1 MDPTSNPSAFSS
13 DKPDLST
20 EARPPESPHDE
31 LASASGSA
39 QRQGSARLVEGA
51 PRTAAGT
58 PDKFSAADLAASIA
72 SDQDE
77 SIDREL
83 EAAMAELKSSGA
95 AETAPS
101 MPSAGE
107 PKAGDLLR
115 GRVANIG
122 SEDVLIDFGTK
133 MLGVVPKMEID
144 KHESYAVGDAIEVL
158 VLGTD
163 DVGGLLKV
171 SRKQAKQASIMKNM
185 HVGLVVE
192 GKVTG
197 MNKGGLEV
205 DIEGIRG
212 FIPAS
217 QVDVHFVKDI
227 SDLIGQ
233 AVHVEVTKF
242 DLEEKSVV
250 LSRRKVLQRES
261 EANREKQFDL
271 LKVGETRR
279 GKVKN
284 LAEYGAFVD
293 LGGVDGLLHISDMSW
308 GRVNKP
314 EDVVK
319 VGDEI
324 EVKITKINKEKKKIS
339 LSLKQVTPNPWTS
352 AAEKYSAGS
361 KVSGRVVRLQSF
373 GAFVELEPGLDALLP
388 VSEMSW
394 TQRVRQASDVVKE
407 GDVIE
412 AVVLSCEPEKER
424 VSLSLKALKGDPW
437 EAVAERYPA
446 GSKVTGKVVRTT
458 DFGAFVNLEEG
469 VDALIHISELSDRHV
484 KAVTDVVKVGQEI
497 EARVLKLDREA
508 KKIGLS
514 LKEPP
519 PEPSPEEIAREKA
532 EQAAAE
538 KRRNKPRRGG
548 LTIDWGQG
556 LGSLD
561 PSKFAR

>member
-1 MDPTSNPSAFSS
+1 MEPTSQPSAFAPET
-13 DKPDLST
+13 PDT
-20 EARPPESPHDE
+20 APP
-31 LASASGSA
+31 A
-39 QRQGSARLVEGA
+39 QQEGGA
-51 PRTAAGT
+51 PPATKPQPVAPR
-58 PDKFSAADLAASIA
+58 FSAADLAASIVN
-72 SDQDE
+72 DQDA

-83 EAAMAELKSSGA
+83 DAAMAGISTTNGEAGTSA
-95 AETAPS
+95 APS
-101 MPSAGE
+101 SVD
-107 PKAGDLLR
+107 PKVGDLLR

-122 SEDVLIDFGTK
+122 SEDILIDFGTK
-133 MLGVVPKMEID
+133 ALGVVSKMEVD
-144 KHESYAVGDAIEVL
+144 KHETYHIGDPIEVL
-158 VLGTD
+158 VIGTD

-171 SRKQAKQASIMKNM
+171 SRKQAKQAAIMKNM

-192 GKVTG
+192 GKVSG

-205 DIEGIRG
+205 DVEGIRG

-217 QVDVHFVKDI
+217 QVDIHFVKDI

-233 AVHVEVTKF
+233 VIHAEVSKF
-242 DLEEKSVV
+242 DLEEKSVI
-250 LSRRKVLQRES
+250 LSRRKVLQREA

-271 LKVGETRR
+271 ISVGDVKR

-319 VGDEI
+319 IGDEI
-324 EVKITKINKEKKKIS
+324 EVKVIKVNKEKKKIS
-339 LSLKQVTPNPWTS
+339 LSLKQTTPNPWT
-352 AAEKYSAGS
+352 AASEKYAAGT
-361 KVSGRVVRLQSF
+361 KISGRVVRLQSF

-388 VSEMSW
+388 ISEMSW
-394 TQRVRQASDVVKE
+394 TQRVRTPSDVVKE
-407 GDVIE
+407 GDVVE
-412 AVVLSCEPEKER
+412 AVVLSCEPDKQR

-437 EAVAERYPA
+437 EAVAERYPS

-458 DFGAFVNLEEG
+458 EFGAFVNLEEG
-469 VDALIHISELSDRHV
+469 VDALIHISELADKHV
-484 KAVTDVVKVGQEI
+484 KSVTDVVKVGQEV

-514 LKEPP
+514 LREPP
-519 PEPSPEEIAREKA
+519 PEPTPEEIAREKA
-532 EQAAAE
+532 ERAE
-538 KRRNKPRRGG
+538 IERRRNKPRRGG
-548 LTIDWGQG
+548 LTINWGQG